1 MSILKTTLVATSI
14 VVVAGAS
21 AFAQQSAKQPRL
33 SDNARAAYAA
43 SFAGSGYHP
52 GNVAADTT
60 REGLVATSQ

>member
-21 AFAQQSAKQPRL
+21 AFAQQSAKPRL